1 MALSSSIIISVL
13 YLRVDAVLSQLNAE
27 HEAFERLSHL
37 QAKLNNIEQKLDALM
52 ALVTTHVYGH
62 DS

>member
-1 MALSSSIIISVL
+1 
-13 YLRVDAVLSQLNAE
+13 VDAVLSQLNAE
-27 HEAFERLSHL
+27 HEAFERLSYL